1 MTTTDVAAGYPIT
14 APRGTGAT
22 GGQFVKQPPAQTKT
36 PAKTPAKAQ
45 PKQTPKR
52 KPVPAKKAA
61 PKPAAAPTAKP
72 PGPPGSNH
80 LNLKRGG
87 NNDPAEVTNLQRLL
101 SDLKVGKVGADG
113 KFGPETEA
121 AVKAAQAKLGM
132 KPTGRASSSLI
143 RRMADAHALSPCVGK
158 VAASAAEPEEEEP
171 DVERILASSTS
182 GLDLTLWS
190 DSTVWLVD
198 EHGDTVELGAGD
210 ATRVVA
216 GLRALPD
223 RAPGSY
229 ELADWLTL
237 HVDDDGSTTLVAGE
251 DDDDAIELALADLN
265 EFADQLA
272 AMLETPVA
280 AAAGMDVTPGHDA
293 LHHYWTRGEGLA
305 KWADSP
311 TPWTTL
317 VAHLTPHVG
326 LAKAKVY
333 ASAWFQEVMG
343 YASGSDKNRVAHG
356 HPPRGHN
363 VGPG

>member
-1 MTTTDVAAGYPIT
+1 MSTVREVAAGYPID

-22 GGQFVKQPPAQTKT
+22 GGQFVKQA
-36 PAKTPAKAQ
+36 PAKQTPAKAK
-45 PKQTPKR
+45 PKQQTPKR
-52 KPVPAKKAA
+52 KSTPAKKAA
-61 PKPAAAPTAKP
+61 PKPAAPAAKP

-80 LNLKRGG
+80 LNLKQGG

-113 KFGPETEA
+113 KYGPETEA

-158 VAASAAEPEEEEP
+158 VAAAAAEVEDDEP
-171 DVERILASSTS
+171 DVERIQASSAS

-190 DSTVWLVD
+190 DSTIWIADVY
-198 EHGDTVELGAGD
+198 GDTVELNAGD

-223 RAPGSY
+223 QTPGSY
-229 ELADWLTL
+229 ELTDWLTL
-237 HVDDDGSTTLVAGE
+237 HLDDGGSASLMAGEE
-251 DDDDAIELALADLN
+251 DDDEAIELALADLN

-272 AMLETPVA
+272 SMLEPAAVA
-280 AAAGMDVTPGHDA
+280 AAAGMDVTPGHDQ

-305 KWADSP
+305 KWAESP

-317 VAHLTPHVG
+317 KNHLVKYMPAGEATR
-326 LAKAKVY
+326 A
-333 ASAWFQEVMG
+333 ASKWFEEVMG
-343 YASGSDKNRVAHG
+343 FAAGSDKNRVAHG